1 MAYFNS
7 SKAVDKLP
15 LIPILFEDDIG
26 HNKISKMI
34 DEMNKDLISKNQQTL
49 YNLSHSIFKLEDCC
63 FNFNYKELIDLISDP
78 SLVYNPIVN
87 LQNHNKLSKFIFYL
101 LYDKQTLKRKVNR
114 ILSKIKKNK
123 NL

>member
-49 YNLSHSIFKLEDCC
+49 
-63 FNFNYKELIDLISDP
+63 
-78 SLVYNPIVN
+78 
-87 LQNHNKLSKFIFYL
+87 
-101 LYDKQTLKRKVNR
+101 KRKVNR